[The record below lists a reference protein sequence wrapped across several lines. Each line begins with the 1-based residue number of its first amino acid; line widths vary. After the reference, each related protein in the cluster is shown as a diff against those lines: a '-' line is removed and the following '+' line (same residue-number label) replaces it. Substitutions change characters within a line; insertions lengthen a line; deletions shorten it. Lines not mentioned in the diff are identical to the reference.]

1 MKKKI
6 IAFMAAMALCVGGL
20 VSCGGSDSFSAADGG
35 AAVAE
40 STAPDKTYDV
50 IAVAD
55 KLKSDIKWVD
65 ELNEL
70 ESGMIEKVIGVKAD
84 LYTKGKV
91 FIGSGGM
98 TAEEIACFE
107 AKDDASAAEIKKAL
121 EARVE
126 SQKAAFENYQPK
138 EMTKLGDPVLT
149 VSGKYVFMCIS
160 DDNAKAKEII
170 G

>member
-20 VSCGGSDSFSAADGG
+20 VSCGGSDSSSKSGG
-35 AAVAE
+35 TAE
-40 STAPDKTYDV
+40 STAAEKTYDV
-50 IAVAD
+50 VSVAD

-107 AKDDASAAEIKKAL
+107 AKDEGSASEIKRAL
-121 EARVE
+121 DARIE

-160 DDNAKAKEII
+160 DENSKAIEII

>member
-6 IAFMAAMALCVGGL
+6 CLIMAVLAVCAAGFTA
-20 VSCGGSDSFSAADGG
+20 CGGSDSSSEGGKTSASEQKNE
-35 AAVAE
+35 V
-40 STAPDKTYDV
+40 KDV
-50 IAVAD
+50 VSVAD

-65 ELNEL
+65 ELNVL
-70 ESGMIEKVIGVKAD
+70 DNSMVQKIIGVNAD
-84 LYTKGKV
+84 LYTAGKV
-91 FIGSGGM
+91 YIGSGGM

-107 AKDDASAAEIKKAL
+107 AKDEASASEIKKAL
-121 EARVE
+121 EARIE

-160 DDNAKAKEII
+160 DDNSKAKEII